1 MASSRTE
8 DVFKLIKAM
17 SKAEK
22 RAFRLYAGRIQGK
35 EQLLYMQLFDLMDK
49 QKSLDEKALK
59 ARMPQLNDSRFSNLK
74 RHLYTQILIS
84 LRLLQKEKNANIKIR
99 EYIDFAFALYGKGL
113 YMQSL
118 GMLEKAKKIATRHH
132 SDFSLLTIVEV
143 EKMIHSRHITRSKSE
158 PINQLIA
165 EASELSD
172 TVSSRIKLSNLRILL
187 HKFYVEQGHVK
198 NEEDARSVRG
208 HFQENLPEIEE
219 EQLGMMERVFLY
231 QSYVWY
237 HYIQNDFL
245 QCRNYALKW
254 VSLFKQ
260 SEELRKRD
268 INLFLRGYH
277 YLLTSSYNIRDV
289 ENYQGY
295 LDELEILRKTNY
307 PTFNRNTQIVS
318 FLYVHTGRMN
328 LHFLQGTFEEG
339 VERIKSTLRR
349 IRKYRT
355 QLDDHKI
362 MVLYFKIAWMYI
374 GKGDAEQAVDY
385 LRHIIDMRNRAL
397 REDIQSYARL
407 MFLMAHYDLG
417 NFLILP
423 GLITQY
429 NRYFEKV
436 SEKNKVQNSILA
448 LFRELVN
455 APVLDRRDILR
466 KYYDQL
472 KEVYQDPYEKRSFLY
487 LDILPW
493 LKARIERKP
502 LNKVIQASR

>member
-1 MASSRTE
+1 MT
-8 DVFKLIKAM
+8 
-17 SKAEK
+17 KAEK

-49 QKSLDEKALK
+49 QKSLDEEALK
-59 ARMPQLNDSRFSNLK
+59 ARMPQLNSSRFSNLK

-84 LRLLQKEKNANIKIR
+84 LRLLQKEKNANIKVR
-99 EYIDFAFALYGKGL
+99 EYIDFAYTLYGKGL
-113 YMQSL
+113 YMQAL
-118 GMLEKAKKIATRHH
+118 AMLEKAKKLALRHH
-132 SDFSLLTIVEV
+132 ADFSLVTIVEI

-158 PINQLIA
+158 PIEELIA

-172 TVSSRIKLSNLRILL
+172 TVSSRLKLSNLRILL

-198 NEEDARSVRG
+198 NEEDARLIRE
-208 HFQENLPEIEE
+208 HFRKNLPHIAED
-219 EQLGMMERVFLY
+219 QLGMMEKVFLY

-237 HYIQNDFL
+237 YYIQNDFL

-277 YLLTSSYNIRDV
+277 YLLTSAYNIRDV
-289 ENYQGY
+289 ENYRDY
-295 LDELEILRKTNY
+295 LEELEVLRKTNY
-307 PTFNRNTQIVS
+307 SSFNRNTQIVS

-328 LHFLQGTFEEG
+328 LHFLQGTFDEG
-339 VERIKSTLRR
+339 VEGIKSTRRR
-349 IRKYRT
+349 IGKYRT

-374 GKGDAEQAVDY
+374 GKGEPEQAVDY
-385 LRHIIDMRNRAL
+385 LRYIIEMRNRAL

-423 GLITQY
+423 GLINQFD
-429 NRYFEKV
+429 RYFKKV
-436 SEKNKVQNSILA
+436 KEKNKVQNGVLS
-448 LFRELVN
+448 LFRDLVN

-466 KYYDQL
+466 KYYEKL
-472 KEVYQDPYEKRSFLY
+472 EEVHHDPYEKRSFLY

-493 LKARIERKP
+493 LKARIERKS
-502 LNKVIQASR
+502 LSEVIQASR